1 MRKRK
6 ILAKARTGNQTP
18 LWRINLI
25 IILVFALV
33 GGILARFFLIQIPK
47 SGFYH
52 DLAQN
57 QQQILEKLIPQRGD
71 IFIKDRYSPSL
82 LAANQTNA
90 EEKNSELNFN
100 LENFDKTPAGYFPVA
115 INRTY
120 QMVYAVPREISGNN
134 EADRVAGELAV
145 VLEKSKDEI
154 KEKILKEDDPYEP
167 LARKLSEEQAE
178 KIKNLNIKGIY
189 LAPETWRFYP
199 AENFLSHVLG
209 FVGAL
214 DGERHGQYGL
224 EQYYQ
229 EELEGKPGII
239 EAVKDAIGRWIF
251 SSDYNLEP
259 ADNGADLVLTI
270 DQNIQFMAEKELRE
284 VVEKWGAES
293 GTAIIMEPRTG
304 KILAM
309 ANLPDFNPNEYSKVE
324 DINVFLNPAIGKLYE
339 PGSVF
344 KPITMAVGLDLG
356 KIQPETT
363 YTDKG
368 ILQIGGYTITNA
380 AEKSYGT
387 CTMTKVLE
395 KSINT
400 GAIFAQRAVG
410 NDSFREYVEK
420 FGFGEATG
428 IDLGGEIAGNINNFK
443 KGSPEIN
450 FATAAF
456 GQGVAVTPMELVA
469 ALGAVAND
477 GKMMKPYLVEKMI
490 YPDGREE
497 IINPIEKKQV
507 ISPEAA
513 HKLTSM
519 LVSTVRNGYDKIK
532 IKGYFV
538 AGKTGT
544 AQMPNEGSRGYSDE
558 FIHTFVGYAPAFD
571 PKFII
576 LLKMD
581 KPRGIRFASDSLS
594 PPFANLTK
602 YLLNYY
608 EIPPEE

>member
-6 ILAKARTGNQTP
+6 IYAKAQTKNQSP

-25 IILVFALV
+25 IILVFVLV
-33 GGILARFFLIQIPK
+33 SGILARFFLIQIPK
-47 SGFYH
+47 SGLYQ

-71 IFIKDRYSPSL
+71 IFIQDRYDSNL
-82 LAANQTNA
+82 FAENQANL
-90 EEKNSELNFN
+90 EEKNNELNFN
-100 LENFDKTPAGYFPVA
+100 LTNFNKTPAEYFPVA

-120 QMVYAVPREISGNN
+120 QMVYAVPHEIIHND
-134 EADRVAGELAV
+134 ADRIAGEIATILGR
-145 VLEKSKDEI
+145 EKGEI
-154 KEKILKEDDPYEP
+154 KKIMEKEDDPYEP
-167 LARKLSEEQAE
+167 LAHKITDEQAG
-178 KIKNLNIKGIY
+178 KIKNLGAKGIY
-189 LAPETWRFYP
+189 LVPETWRFYP

-209 FVGAL
+209 FVGAS
-214 DGERHGQYGL
+214 DTERHGQYGL

-259 ADNGADLVLTI
+259 ADNGVDLVLTI
-270 DQNIQFMAEKELRE
+270 DQNIQFMAERELRE

-309 ANLPDFNPNEYSKVE
+309 ANLPDFNQNEYSKVE

-344 KPITMAVGLDLG
+344 KPITMAAGLDLG
-356 KIQPETT
+356 KIQPETI

-400 GAIFAQRAVG
+400 GAVFAQRAIG

-428 IDLGGEIAGNINNFK
+428 IDLKGEIAGNINNFK

-490 YPDGREE
+490 YPDGSEKT
-497 IINPIEKKQV
+497 INPEEKRQV

-544 AQMPNEGSRGYSDE
+544 AQIPNEGSRGYSDE